1 APATNLSKVPVSES
15 PHQAGFLRFCPSIVL
30 ARPISASRMALLQ
43 KILGVEWNS
52 RRSVFLARKLLFL
65 TARSRALPLSGD
77 CSKPVAIKRRNIFL

>member
-1 APATNLSKVPVSES
+1 MADAASLLALAEFRCCRSQSRERPLVSRQHD
-15 PHQAGFLRFCPSIVL
+15 HQNADK
-30 ARPISASRMALLQ
+30 ALLQ

>member
-1 APATNLSKVPVSES
+1 MADASEHMKELKDEWSKQMLFVQNVMNV
-15 PHQAGFLRFCPSIVL
+15 HVL
-30 ARPISASRMALLQ
+30 ALLQ

-52 RRSVFLARKLLFL
+52 KRSVFLARKLLFL